1 MSNAAGPFQGASPPA
16 GIDVVH
22 AATGIEALVPSSS
35 SAAEVPIAAAPVIAS
50 AAVAEA
56 AGAGQPAS
64 KLAVASQW
72 QLVWWAFRRHRLAMA
87 GLVVTVILY
96 IVAIV
101 PGFFAVND
109 PSQQNTRS
117 AFHPPQALH
126 LIDTAADGSW
136 AIRPYIHPYMLKR
149 DPQTLASVYQQDSER
164 KVYLKMFG
172 QGYEYSVLGLF
183 TSTTHLFASENA
195 RQPLFFFGADRLG
208 RCVFSRIMVGTQIS
222 LSVGL
227 VGVILSLSI
236 GIVLGGISG
245 YYGGRIDFVIQRI
258 TDLVLS
264 LPTIPIW
271 LAASAAVPQN
281 WPAVLNY
288 FMITLILSLTG
299 WAQLARV
306 VRGRFLSLRTE
317 EFVTAARLDG
327 ASEGR
332 IIFRHML
339 PSFAS
344 HIIASV
350 SLAIPAMILAETSL
364 SFLGLGLQPPTI
376 SWGVLL
382 REAQNIRSI
391 ATAPWLFAPGAAV
404 VIAVIAL
411 NFLGD
416 GLRDASDPYNK

>member
-1 MSNAAGPFQGASPPA
+1 MSAVASPS
-16 GIDVVH
+16 
-22 AATGIEALVPSSS
+22 ALEDAVDHS
-35 SAAEVPIAAAPVIAS
+35 SAR
-50 AAVAEA
+50 
-56 AGAGQPAS
+56 
-64 KLAVASQW
+64 LAVASQW

-87 GLVVTVILY
+87 GLVVTAALY
-96 IVAIV
+96 IIAIV

-109 PSQQNTRS
+109 PSQQNARA
-117 AFHPPQALH
+117 AFYPPQALH
-126 LIDTAADGSW
+126 LIDTSEDGSW
-136 AIRPYIHPYMLKR
+136 SVRPHIYPYVLKR
-149 DPQTLASVYQQDSER
+149 DPTTLAAVYAQDRTR
-164 KVYLKMFG
+164 KVYLQMFG

-183 TSTTHLFASENA
+183 NSTTHLFASGNA

-208 RCVFSRIMVGTQIS
+208 RCVYSRIMVGTQIS

-227 VGVILSLSI
+227 VGVFLALSI

-245 YYGGRIDFVIQRI
+245 YYGGKIDFAIQRVI
-258 TDLVLS
+258 ELVLS

-281 WPAVLNY
+281 WPATLNY

-344 HIIASV
+344 HIIASI
-350 SLAIPAMILAETSL
+350 SLAIPTMILAETSL

-391 ATAPWLFAPGAAV
+391 ATAPWLFIPGAAV

>member
-1 MSNAAGPFQGASPPA
+1 MT
-16 GIDVVH
+16 
-22 AATGIEALVPSSS
+22 AAT
-35 SAAEVPIAAAPVIAS
+35 AS
-50 AAVAEA
+50 ANPA
-56 AGAGQPAS
+56 ADSANPVPLENDAPEVS
-64 KLAVASQW
+64 TKLAVASQW
-72 QLVWWAFRRHRLAMA
+72 QLVWWAFKRHRLAMA
-87 GLVVTVILY
+87 GLIVTAALY
-96 IVAIV
+96 IIAIV

-126 LIDTAADGSW
+126 FIDHAEDGSW
-136 AIRPYIHPYMLKR
+136 AIRPYIHPNVLSR
-149 DPQTLASVYQQDSER
+149 DPQTLASIYKVDDTR

-172 QGYEYSVLGLF
+172 EGYEYSVLGLF
-183 TSTTHLFASENA
+183 NSKIHLFASNQE

-227 VGVILSLSI
+227 VGVFMALTI
-236 GIVLGGISG
+236 GIFLGGISG
-245 YYGGRIDFVIQRI
+245 YYGGRIDFVIQRVI
-258 TDLVLS
+258 ELVLS

-281 WPAVLNY
+281 WPATLNY

-327 ASEGR
+327 VPERR

-391 ATAPWLFAPGAAV
+391 ATAPWLFLPGAAV
-404 VIAVIAL
+404 VVAVIAL

>member
-1 MSNAAGPFQGASPPA
+1 MTDS
-16 GIDVVH
+16 
-22 AATGIEALVPSSS
+22 ALSS
-35 SAAEVPIAAAPVIAS
+35 VD
-50 AAVAEA
+50 
-56 AGAGQPAS
+56 S
-64 KLAVASQW
+64 KRLAVASQW
-72 QLVWWAFRRHRLAMA
+72 QLVWWAFKRHHLAMA
-87 GLVVTVILY
+87 GLFVTAFLY
-96 IVAIV
+96 IIAIA

-109 PSQQNTRS
+109 PSQQNARA
-117 AFHPPQALH
+117 AFHPPQTIH
-126 LIDTAADGSW
+126 FIDRGADGSW
-136 AIRPYIHPYMLKR
+136 SFRPYFHPSVFKR
-149 DPQTLASVYQQDSER
+149 DPQTLSAIYSEDKSR
-164 KVYLKMFG
+164 KTYIRFFG
-172 QGYEYSVLGLF
+172 EGYEYTLFGLF
-183 TSTTHLFASENA
+183 STRTHLIASESKA
-195 RQPLFFFGADRLG
+195 QPIFLLGTDRLG
-208 RCVFSRIMVGTQIS
+208 RCVFSRIMQGTQIS

-227 VGVILSLSI
+227 VGVLLSLTI
-236 GIVLGGISG
+236 GILLGGVSG
-245 YYGGRIDFVIQRI
+245 YFGGRIDFAVQRVIEF
-258 TDLVLS
+258 VLS
-264 LPTIPIW
+264 LPSIPIW
-271 LAASAAVPQN
+271 LALSAALPQD
-281 WPAVLNY
+281 WPATLNY

-332 IIFRHML
+332 VIFRHML

-344 HIIASV
+344 HIIASI
-350 SLAIPAMILAETSL
+350 SLAIPAMILAETAL

-416 GLRDASDPYNK
+416 GLRDAADPYNK

>member
-1 MSNAAGPFQGASPPA
+1 MT
-16 GIDVVH
+16 D
-22 AATGIEALVPSSS
+22 TTLSSVDS
-35 SAAEVPIAAAPVIAS
+35 TR
-50 AAVAEA
+50 
-56 AGAGQPAS
+56 
-64 KLAVASQW
+64 LAVATQW
-72 QLVWWAFRRHRLAMA
+72 QLVWWAFKRHHLAMA
-87 GLVVTVILY
+87 GLVVTAFLY
-96 IVAIV
+96 IIAAA
-101 PGFFAVND
+101 PGFFAIND
-109 PSQQNTRS
+109 PSQQNAR
-117 AFHPPQALH
+117 AAYYPPQ
-126 LIDTAADGSW
+126 LIHFVDTAADGSVSV
-136 AIRPYIHPYMLKR
+136 RPYIHPYTLKR
-149 DPQTLASVYQQDSER
+149 DPQTLAAVYSEDKTSKSYVR
-164 KVYLKMFG
+164 FFG
-172 QGYEYSVLGLF
+172 EGYEYRLFGVLR
-183 TSTTHLFASENA
+183 TTTHLIASQNKN
-195 RQPLFFFGADRLG
+195 QPIFLLGADRLG
-208 RCVFSRIMVGTQIS
+208 RCVYSRIMQGAQIS

-227 VGVILSLSI
+227 IGVLLSLSI
-236 GIVLGGISG
+236 GILLGGISG
-245 YYGGRIDFVIQRI
+245 YYGGRIDFAVQRVIEF
-258 TDLVLS
+258 VLS
-264 LPTIPIW
+264 LPSIPIW
-271 LAASAAVPQN
+271 LALSAALPQD
-281 WPAVLNY
+281 WPATLNY

-344 HIIASV
+344 HIIASIT
-350 SLAIPAMILAETSL
+350 LAIPAMILAETSL

-416 GLRDASDPYNK
+416 GLRDAADPYNK

>member
-1 MSNAAGPFQGASPPA
+1 MTTSASPSLPA
-16 GIDVVH
+16 TSPADI
-22 AATGIEALVPSSS
+22 PSSR
-35 SAAEVPIAAAPVIAS
+35 
-50 AAVAEA
+50 
-56 AGAGQPAS
+56 
-64 KLAVASQW
+64 LAVASQW
-72 QLVWWAFRRHRLAMA
+72 QLVWWAFKRHRLAMV
-87 GLVVTVILY
+87 GLFVTVALY
-96 IVAIV
+96 IVAV
-101 PGFFAVND
+101 LPGFFAVND
-109 PSQQNTRS
+109 PSQQNRR
-117 AFHPPQALH
+117 AVFHPPQGLH
-126 LIDTAADGSW
+126 FIDTSEAGGFSL
-136 AIRPYIHPYMLKR
+136 RPYIHPYVLKR
-149 DPQTLASVYQQDSER
+149 DPKTLASVYEEDKGR
-164 KVYLKMFG
+164 KVYLQMFG
-172 QGYEYSVLGLF
+172 EGYEYSVLGLF
-183 TSTTHLFASENA
+183 TARTHLFASQDA
-195 RQPLFFFGADRLG
+195 GQPLFFFGADRLG

-227 VGVILSLSI
+227 LGVLLSLSI
-236 GIVLGGISG
+236 GVVLGGISG
-245 YYGGRIDFVIQRI
+245 YYGGRIDFAIQRVI
-258 TDLVLS
+258 ELVLS

-271 LAASAAVPQN
+271 LALAAALPQD
-281 WPAVLNY
+281 WPATLNY
-288 FMITLILSLTG
+288 LMITVILSLTG

-339 PSFAS
+339 PSFSS
-344 HIIASV
+344 HIIASI

-404 VIAVIAL
+404 VLAVIAL

>member
-1 MSNAAGPFQGASPPA
+1 MTDS
-16 GIDVVH
+16 
-22 AATGIEALVPSSS
+22 ALSS
-35 SAAEVPIAAAPVIAS
+35 VD
-50 AAVAEA
+50 
-56 AGAGQPAS
+56 S
-64 KLAVASQW
+64 KRLAVASQW
-72 QLVWWAFRRHRLAMA
+72 QLVWWAFKRHHLAMA
-87 GLVVTVILY
+87 GLVVTAFLY
-96 IVAIV
+96 IIAIA

-109 PSQQNTRS
+109 PSQQNARA
-117 AFHPPQALH
+117 AFHPPQAIH
-126 LIDTAADGSW
+126 VIDRAADGSW
-136 AIRPYIHPYMLKR
+136 SFRPYFHPSVFKR
-149 DPQTLASVYQQDSER
+149 DPQTLSAIYSEDKTR
-164 KVYLKMFG
+164 KTYLRFFG
-172 QGYEYSVLGLF
+172 EGYEYKLFGLF
-183 TSTTHLFASENA
+183 STTTHLIASESKA
-195 RQPLFFFGADRLG
+195 QPIFLLGTDRLG
-208 RCVFSRIMVGTQIS
+208 RCVFSRIMQGTQIS

-227 VGVILSLSI
+227 VGVLLSLTI
-236 GIVLGGISG
+236 GVLLGGISG
-245 YYGGRIDFVIQRI
+245 YFGGRTDFAIQRVI
-258 TDLVLS
+258 EFVLS
-264 LPTIPIW
+264 LPSIPIW
-271 LAASAAVPQN
+271 LALSAALPQD
-281 WPAVLNY
+281 WPATLNY

-332 IIFRHML
+332 VIFRHML

-344 HIIASV
+344 HIIASI

-391 ATAPWLFAPGAAV
+391 ATAPWLFAPGVAV

-416 GLRDASDPYNK
+416 GLRDAADPYNK

>member
-1 MSNAAGPFQGASPPA
+1 MSTSSSQAVPAGP
-16 GIDVVH
+16 
-22 AATGIEALVPSSS
+22 ATDTR
-35 SAAEVPIAAAPVIAS
+35 
-50 AAVAEA
+50 
-56 AGAGQPAS
+56 
-64 KLAVASQW
+64 LAVASQW
-72 QLVWWAFRRHRLAMA
+72 QLVWWAFRKHRLAMA
-87 GLVVTVILY
+87 SLFIVLALYVIA
-96 IVAIV
+96 VV
-101 PGFFAVND
+101 PGIFTVND
-109 PSQQNTRS
+109 PEQQNRR
-117 AFHPPQALH
+117 AQFHPPQTLH
-126 LIDTAADGSW
+126 FFGTADDGSW
-136 AIRPYIHPYMLKR
+136 SIRPYFHPYVLTR
-149 DPQTLASVYQQDSER
+149 DATTLASVYKEDTSR
-164 KVYLKMFG
+164 KVHVQFFAEG
-172 QGYEYSVLGLF
+172 HTYSVLGLF
-183 TSTTHLFASENA
+183 SSNRHLIGSEDA
-195 RQPLFFFGADRLG
+195 RQPLFIFGADRLG

-227 VGVILSLSI
+227 LGVFLSLLL

-245 YYGGRIDFVIQRI
+245 YYGGRTDFAIQRVI
-258 TDLVLS
+258 ELVLA

-271 LAASAAVPQN
+271 LALAAALPQD
-281 WPAVLNY
+281 WPATLNY
-288 FMITLILSLTG
+288 MMITVILSLTG

-327 ASEGR
+327 VSESR

-350 SLAIPAMILAETSL
+350 TLAVPAMILAETSL

-404 VIAVIAL
+404 VVAVIAL

-416 GLRDASDPYNK
+416 GLRDAADPYNK

>member
-1 MSNAAGPFQGASPPA
+1 MNNAAASKVLDAPQSVEAGQFSAGPPQGSR
-16 GIDVVH
+16 
-22 AATGIEALVPSSS
+22 
-35 SAAEVPIAAAPVIAS
+35 SAAEPKLAPSGGSDGHEVPSV
-50 AAVAEA
+50 
-56 AGAGQPAS
+56 GAIS
-64 KLAVASQW
+64 TRLAVASQW
-72 QLVWWAFRRHRLAMA
+72 QLVWWAFKRHRLAMA
-87 GLVVTVILY
+87 GLVVTVALY
-96 IVAIV
+96 LVAIV

-117 AFHPPQALH
+117 AFHPPQGLH

-136 AIRPYIHPYMLKR
+136 ALRPYIHPYVLKR
-149 DPQTLASVYQQDSER
+149 DPTTLASVYKEDSER
-164 KVYLKMFG
+164 KVYLRMFA

-183 TSTTHLFASENA
+183 NSTTHLFASENA

-208 RCVFSRIMVGTQIS
+208 RCVYSRIMVGTQIS

-227 VGVILSLSI
+227 VGVLLALSI

-245 YYGGRIDFVIQRI
+245 YYGGRIDFVIQRVI
-258 TDLVLS
+258 ELVLS

-281 WPAVLNY
+281 WPATLNY

-391 ATAPWLFAPGAAV
+391 ATAPWLFAPGIAV

>member
-1 MSNAAGPFQGASPPA
+1 MIFCWRWLIRAFALNNTAS
-16 GIDVVH
+16 
-22 AATGIEALVPSSS
+22 TSSR
-35 SAAEVPIAAAPVIAS
+35 
-50 AAVAEA
+50 
-56 AGAGQPAS
+56 
-64 KLAVASQW
+64 LAVASQW
-72 QLVWWAFRRHRLAMA
+72 QLVWWAFKRHQLAMA
-87 GLVVTVILY
+87 GLIITVALY
-96 IVAIV
+96 LVAV
-101 PGFFAVND
+101 APDFFAVND
-109 PSQQNTRS
+109 PSKQNVRT

-126 LIDTAADGSW
+126 LIDTADDGSW
-136 AIRPYIHPYMLKR
+136 SLRPYIHPYVLKR
-149 DPQTLASVYQQDSER
+149 DPKTLASLYEEDRGR
-164 KVYLKMFG
+164 KVYLQFLG
-172 QGYEYSVLGLF
+172 EGYEYSVLGLF
-183 TSTTHLFASENA
+183 NSRTHLFASQEA

-208 RCVFSRIMVGTQIS
+208 RCVYSRIMVGTQIS

-227 VGVILSLSI
+227 VGVFLALTI

-245 YYGGRIDFVIQRI
+245 YYGGRIDFVIQRVI
-258 TDLVLS
+258 ELVLS

-281 WPAVLNY
+281 WPATLNY

-327 ASEGR
+327 VSEGR

-339 PSFAS
+339 PSFSS
-344 HIIASV
+344 HIIASI

-404 VIAVIAL
+404 VLAVIAL

>member
-1 MSNAAGPFQGASPPA
+1 MT
-16 GIDVVH
+16 
-22 AATGIEALVPSSS
+22 AATTAS
-35 SAAEVPIAAAPVIAS
+35 AAPVPVENDAPQIS
-50 AAVAEA
+50 TR
-56 AGAGQPAS
+56 
-64 KLAVASQW
+64 LAVASQW
-72 QLVWWAFRRHRLAMA
+72 QLVWWAFKRHRLAMV
-87 GLVVTVILY
+87 GLFVTVILY
-96 IVAIV
+96 VIAIV

-109 PSQQNTRS
+109 PSQQNTRA

-126 LIDTAADGSW
+126 FIDTSEEGGWS
-136 AIRPYIHPYMLKR
+136 IRPYIHPYVLTR
-149 DPQTLASVYQQDSER
+149 DPQTLAAVYKADDKR
-164 KVYLKMFG
+164 KVYLQMFG
-172 QGYEYSVLGLF
+172 EGYKYSVLGLF
-183 TSTTHLFASENA
+183 TTNIHLFASNQE

-208 RCVFSRIMVGTQIS
+208 RCVFSRIMIGTQIS

-227 VGVILSLSI
+227 VGVILALSI

-245 YYGGRIDFVIQRI
+245 YYGGRIDFVIQRVI
-258 TDLVLS
+258 ELVLS

-281 WPAVLNY
+281 WPATLNY

-391 ATAPWLFAPGAAV
+391 ATAPWLFLPGAAV

>member
-1 MSNAAGPFQGASPPA
+1 MTFCWRWLIRAFALNNA
-16 GIDVVH
+16 
-22 AATGIEALVPSSS
+22 TTSSS
-35 SAAEVPIAAAPVIAS
+35 R
-50 AAVAEA
+50 
-56 AGAGQPAS
+56 
-64 KLAVASQW
+64 LAVASQW
-72 QLVWWAFRRHRLAMA
+72 QLVWWAFKRHQLAMA
-87 GLVVTVILY
+87 GLIVTAALYVIA
-96 IVAIV
+96 VV

-109 PSQQNTRS
+109 PAQQNVRT

-126 LIDTAADGSW
+126 LIDTSSDGSW
-136 AIRPYIHPYMLKR
+136 ALRPYIHPYVLKR
-149 DPQTLASVYQQDSER
+149 DPKTLASLYQEDRER
-164 KVYLKMFG
+164 KVYLQVLG
-172 QGYEYSVLGLF
+172 EGYEYSVLGLF
-183 TSTTHLFASENA
+183 NSRIHLFASQEA

-227 VGVILSLSI
+227 VGVFLALTI

-245 YYGGRIDFVIQRI
+245 YYGGRIDFVIQRVI
-258 TDLVLS
+258 ELVLS

-281 WPAVLNY
+281 WPATLNY

-339 PSFAS
+339 PSFSS
-344 HIIASV
+344 HIIASI

-404 VIAVIAL
+404 VLAVIAL

>member
-1 MSNAAGPFQGASPPA
+1 LTRVFALNNT
-16 GIDVVH
+16 
-22 AATGIEALVPSSS
+22 ATSSS
-35 SAAEVPIAAAPVIAS
+35 R
-50 AAVAEA
+50 
-56 AGAGQPAS
+56 
-64 KLAVASQW
+64 LAVASQW
-72 QLVWWAFRRHRLAMA
+72 QLVWWAFKRHQLAMA
-87 GLVVTVILY
+87 GLIVTAALY
-96 IVAIV
+96 IVAVV

-109 PSQQNTRS
+109 PSKQNVRT

-126 LIDTAADGSW
+126 LIDTSSDGSW
-136 AIRPYIHPYMLKR
+136 SLRPYIHPYVLKR
-149 DPQTLASVYQQDSER
+149 DPKTLASIYEEDKER
-164 KVYLKMFG
+164 KVYLELFG
-172 QGYEYSVLGLF
+172 EGYEYSVLGLF
-183 TSTTHLFASENA
+183 NSRTHLFASQEA

-208 RCVFSRIMVGTQIS
+208 RCVFSRIMLGTQIS

-227 VGVILSLSI
+227 VGVFLALSI

-245 YYGGRIDFVIQRI
+245 YYGGRIDFVIQRVI
-258 TDLVLS
+258 ELVLS

-281 WPAVLNY
+281 WPATLNY

-339 PSFAS
+339 PSFSS
-344 HIIASV
+344 HIIASI

-404 VIAVIAL
+404 VLAVIAL

>member
-1 MSNAAGPFQGASPPA
+1 MNN
-16 GIDVVH
+16 
-22 AATGIEALVPSSS
+22 
-35 SAAEVPIAAAPVIAS
+35 

-56 AGAGQPAS
+56 AVADIPAVS
-64 KLAVASQW
+64 SRLAVASQW
-72 QLVWWAFRRHRLAMA
+72 QLVWWAFKRHRLAMV
-87 GLVVTVILY
+87 GLVVTAILY
-96 IVAIV
+96 IIAIV

-109 PSQQNTRS
+109 PSMQNARA

-126 LIDTAADGSW
+126 LIDTGADGGWS
-136 AIRPYIHPYMLKR
+136 IRPYIHPYVLKR
-149 DPQTLASVYQQDSER
+149 DPTTLAAVYQEDAAR
-164 KVYLKMFG
+164 KVYLQMFAT
-172 QGYEYSVLGLF
+172 GYEYSVLGLF
-183 TSTTHLFASENA
+183 NSRIHLFASENT

-227 VGVILSLSI
+227 VGVFLALTI
-236 GIVLGGISG
+236 GIILGGISG
-245 YYGGRIDFVIQRI
+245 YYGGRIDFVIQRVI
-258 TDLVLS
+258 ELVLS

-281 WPAVLNY
+281 WPATLNY

-344 HIIASV
+344 HIIASI

>member
-1 MSNAAGPFQGASPPA
+1 
-16 GIDVVH
+16 
-22 AATGIEALVPSSS
+22 LS
-35 SAAEVPIAAAPVIAS
+35 SAAAPIDGPDAS
-50 AAVAEA
+50 EL
-56 AGAGQPAS
+56 AS
-64 KLAVASQW
+64 KRLAVASQW
-72 QLVWWAFRRHRLAMA
+72 QLVWWAFKRHRLAMA
-87 GLVVTVILY
+87 GLVVTAALY
-96 IVAIV
+96 IVAVV

-109 PSQQNTRS
+109 PSQQSVRS

-136 AIRPYIHPYMLKR
+136 SVRPYIHPYVLKR
-149 DPQTLASVYQQDSER
+149 DPKTLASIYQEDGTR
-164 KVYLKMFG
+164 KVYLQLFG

-183 TSTTHLFASENA
+183 NSTTHLFASENA

-208 RCVFSRIMVGTQIS
+208 RCVYSRIMVGTQIS

-227 VGVILSLSI
+227 VGVFLALTI

-245 YYGGRIDFVIQRI
+245 YYGGRIDFVIQRVI
-258 TDLVLS
+258 ELVLS

-271 LAASAAVPQN
+271 LAASAAVPQD
-281 WPAVLNY
+281 WPATLNY

-344 HIIASV
+344 HIIASI

-391 ATAPWLFAPGAAV
+391 ATAPWLFAPGFAV
-404 VIAVIAL
+404 VVAVIAL

>member
-1 MSNAAGPFQGASPPA
+1 MSAILAPGAPDTA
-16 GIDVVH
+16 VDN
-22 AATGIEALVPSSS
+22 
-35 SAAEVPIAAAPVIAS
+35 AS
-50 AAVAEA
+50 AR
-56 AGAGQPAS
+56 
-64 KLAVASQW
+64 LAVASQW

-87 GLVVTVILY
+87 GLVVTVIMY
-96 IVAIV
+96 IIAIL

-109 PSQQNTRS
+109 PSQQNARA

-126 LIDTAADGSW
+126 LIDTSEDGSW
-136 AIRPYIHPYMLKR
+136 SVRPYIYPYVLKR
-149 DPQTLASVYQQDSER
+149 DPKTLAAVYAQDRTR
-164 KVYLKMFG
+164 KVYLQIFA
-172 QGYEYSVLGLF
+172 QGYEYSVFGLF
-183 TSTTHLFASENA
+183 SATTHLFASENA

-227 VGVILSLSI
+227 VGVFLALSI

-245 YYGGRIDFVIQRI
+245 YYGGKIDFAIQRVI
-258 TDLVLS
+258 ELVLS

-281 WPAVLNY
+281 WPATLNY

-327 ASEGR
+327 ASEAR

-344 HIIASV
+344 HIIASI
-350 SLAIPAMILAETSL
+350 SLAIPTMILAETSL

-391 ATAPWLFAPGAAV
+391 ATAPWLFIPGVAV

>member
-1 MSNAAGPFQGASPPA
+1 MSAVLEPIADRNAAR
-16 GIDVVH
+16 
-22 AATGIEALVPSSS
+22 
-35 SAAEVPIAAAPVIAS
+35 
-50 AAVAEA
+50 
-56 AGAGQPAS
+56 
-64 KLAVASQW
+64 LAVASQW
-72 QLVWWAFRRHRLAMA
+72 QLVWWAFKRHRLAMV
-87 GLVVTVILY
+87 GLVITVVLY
-96 IVAIV
+96 IVAVI
-101 PGFFAVND
+101 PDFFAVND
-109 PSQQNTRS
+109 PSQQNARA
-117 AFHPPQALH
+117 AFYPPQALH
-126 LIDTAADGSW
+126 LIDTAEDGSW
-136 AIRPYIHPYMLKR
+136 RIKPYIHPYVLKR
-149 DPQTLASVYQQDSER
+149 DPKSLAAVYEEDNKR
-164 KVYLKMFG
+164 KVYLSMFG

-183 TSTTHLFASENA
+183 SMRTHLFVSEDP

-208 RCVFSRIMVGTQIS
+208 RCVFSRIMAGTQIS

-227 VGVILSLSI
+227 VGVFLALTI

-245 YYGGRIDFVIQRI
+245 YYGGRIDFAIQRVI
-258 TDLVLS
+258 ELVLS

-281 WPAVLNY
+281 WPATLNY

-344 HIIASV
+344 HIIASI
-350 SLAIPAMILAETSL
+350 SLAIPTMILAETSL

-391 ATAPWLFAPGAAV
+391 ATAPWLFIPGGAV

>member
-1 MSNAAGPFQGASPPA
+1 MT
-16 GIDVVH
+16 
-22 AATGIEALVPSSS
+22 AATTAS
-35 SAAEVPIAAAPVIAS
+35 AAPVPVENDAPQIS
-50 AAVAEA
+50 TR
-56 AGAGQPAS
+56 
-64 KLAVASQW
+64 LAVASQW
-72 QLVWWAFRRHRLAMA
+72 QLVWWAFKRHRLAMV
-87 GLVVTVILY
+87 GLFVTVILY
-96 IVAIV
+96 VIAIV

-109 PSQQNTRS
+109 PSQQNTRA

-126 LIDTAADGSW
+126 FIDTSEEGGWS
-136 AIRPYIHPYMLKR
+136 IRPYIHPYVLTR
-149 DPQTLASVYQQDSER
+149 DPQTLAAVYKADDKR
-164 KVYLKMFG
+164 KVYLQMFG
-172 QGYEYSVLGLF
+172 EGYEYSVLGLF
-183 TSTTHLFASENA
+183 TTNIHLFASNQE

-227 VGVILSLSI
+227 VGVILALSI

-245 YYGGRIDFVIQRI
+245 YYGGRIDFVIQRVI
-258 TDLVLS
+258 ELVLS

-281 WPAVLNY
+281 WPATLNY

-391 ATAPWLFAPGAAV
+391 ATAPWLFLPGAAV